1 MKKTRCFS
9 VLPGRLRLLRIGLG
23 SAAFLSGA
31 LLLADVLVN
40 AGGGSSNA
48 DKTGNGGGILDYG
61 QVTFSGSASYEN
73 NTVRGFSQGGA
84 VYAGSVV
91 QQAAVSFTG
100 NRAEGGSGGAL
111 YSRGNVQVAAG
122 SSFFLVGGFRPFP
135 ATRRPTTGAPCAW
148 MPMTGRRSAP

>member
-84 VYAGSVV
+84 VSPNFLLGVSAVHQDPRVKV
-91 QQAAVSFTG
+91 QDAQLLLCQSHPP
-100 NRAEGGSGGAL
+100 R
-111 YSRGNVQVAAG
+111 
-122 SSFFLVGGFRPFP
+122 FRPQ
-135 ATRRPTTGAPCAW
+135 RRT
-148 MPMTGRRSAP
+148 

>member
-40 AGGGSSNA
+40 AGGGSSNV

-61 QVTFSGSASYEN
+61 QVIFPAPPQKITGAASPRAERF
-73 NTVRGFSQGGA
+73 TS
-84 VYAGSVV
+84 V

-100 NRAEGGSGGAL
+100 NRAEGGNGGAL
-111 YSRGNVQVAAG
+111 YSRGTC
-122 SSFFLVGGFRPFP
+122 R
-135 ATRRPTTGAPCAW
+135 
-148 MPMTGRRSAP
+148 

>member
-61 QVTFSGSASYEN
+61 QVTFSGPPPMKITRCAASP
-73 NTVRGFSQGGA
+73 
-84 VYAGSVV
+84 
-91 QQAAVSFTG
+91 
-100 NRAEGGSGGAL
+100 RAE
-111 YSRGNVQVAAG
+111 RFTQV
-122 SSFFLVGGFRPFP
+122 P
-135 ATRRPTTGAPCAW
+135 
-148 MPMTGRRSAP
+148 

>member
-91 QQAAVSFTG
+91 QQAAVLLATPP
-100 NRAEGGSGGAL
+100 NL
-111 YSRGNVQVAAG
+111 TT
-122 SSFFLVGGFRPFP
+122 SSAV
-135 ATRRPTTGAPCAW
+135 
-148 MPMTGRRSAP
+148 MP

>member
-61 QVTFSGSASYEN
+61 QVTFPAPPPMKITRCAASP
-73 NTVRGFSQGGA
+73 
-84 VYAGSVV
+84 
-91 QQAAVSFTG
+91 
-100 NRAEGGSGGAL
+100 RAE
-111 YSRGNVQVAAG
+111 RFTQV
-122 SSFFLVGGFRPFP
+122 P
-135 ATRRPTTGAPCAW
+135 
-148 MPMTGRRSAP
+148 

>member
-122 SSFFLVGGFRPFP
+122 SSFP